1 MAAWRYQTGASL
13 YVPKYIWLYV
23 QIQCWCFYIYIRKHL
38 IFPLMW
44 LFIPNPLL
52 YSYIDIDVVSSI
64 CLLFPC
70 RFIHKSDMAIL
81 AGGQYRLLHWLPR
94 TRVPNRNYRE
104 VACLESHRQPAN
116 FTLIDTINTSRSVQI
131 ARKLQ
136 SAHIFKFVLSKNMII
151 QAHCILLLNVW
162 QQFNDKQ
169 LPKPT
174 LTWFV
179 DWMITLWPL
188 LA

>member
-1 MAAWRYQTGASL
+1 MLCLVYAFYSPANLSINQT
-13 YVPKYIWLYV
+13 WLS
-23 QIQCWCFYIYIRKHL
+23 W
-38 IFPLMW
+38 
-44 LFIPNPLL
+44 
-52 YSYIDIDVVSSI
+52 
-64 CLLFPC
+64 
-70 RFIHKSDMAIL
+70 L
-81 AGGQYRLLHWLPR
+81 AGSILHWLPR

-151 QAHCILLLNVW
+151 QVHCILLSNVW

-188 LA
+188 LALYILHVYALGLHNSSHLVPHICVSDSGQQWFK